1 MTAGILNMKSL
12 RVIRNP
18 VASVHQMWRS
28 VAQGLTPPICL
39 QCVHSVDLYL
49 PECSAS
55 VYGSR
60 DIYLSSPFPTLPP
73 LQRVFVLD
81 MDVAYCTF

>member
-1 MTAGILNMKSL
+1 
-12 RVIRNP
+12 
-18 VASVHQMWRS
+18 
-28 VAQGLTPPICL
+28 
-39 QCVHSVDLYL
+39 VDVYL

-55 VYGSR
+55 VYGGR

-81 MDVAYCTF
+81 MDVAYRTF